1 MKIMKIRKFLLLILE
16 IALILTNYINI
27 IYFLKLLSFII
38 KSLYNKIIYIIVRLD
53 R

>member
-16 IALILTNYINI
+16 ITLILTNYINI